1 MIKVVMDLL
10 GSLFIVIMDLY
21 IMLNSLNKKM
31 TWNNYSIYI
40 ALITGIGLN
49 ILNRTYNTDFMRI
62 IFTTLISFVM
72 VQMVNR
78 DKKSLAKNF
87 LAAVFAQFIFIVS
100 EIIFLAIIV
109 LITGINAET
118 FVSSFVGAVITNIVV
133 TIIAFVLYSMRFIKQ
148 IYSKFLSSSKNITTK
163 KMIIIILIS
172 IILINLLLASV
183 YYQVSLIILIFI
195 NSIFVT
201 FIMMIIYK
209 LLDEKNKLLIQT
221 NKTLQYKAEN
231 DALINNLNEYEK
243 LADQHRILNHENKNQ
258 LSAIKQM
265 VTNNDDTVLEYID
278 NLLKTKIPDDESL
291 LSKTKRIPSGGLQGI
306 IYKKMLLMKKEE
318 IKCTLNISRELK
330 NLDFKK
336 LGIDTNVEL
345 CKIIGVF
352 IDNSIDE
359 VRELKEKIIDIELY
373 AEQDKFCIGV
383 TNTFGKHKDFS
394 KLDEVGYTSKGDG
407 HGYGL
412 SLVRD
417 IISNNKRF
425 ENTRLVTGKYFTQ
438 VIKVSD
444 MGEEIEDTS
453 KKVEKRTKKSNK
465 SKRQKKK

>member
-1 MIKVVMDLL
+1 MMQIINKGNISENFCVSVTLQL
-10 GSLFIVIMDLY
+10 IFFI
-21 IMLNSLNKKM
+21 
-31 TWNNYSIYI
+31 
-40 ALITGIGLN
+40 A
-49 ILNRTYNTDFMRI
+49 
-62 IFTTLISFVM
+62 
-72 VQMVNR
+72 
-78 DKKSLAKNF
+78 
-87 LAAVFAQFIFIVS
+87 
-100 EIIFLAIIV
+100 EIIFL
-109 LITGINAET
+109 LIMMFPTQFDTSRLIET
-118 FVSSFVGAVITNIVV
+118 TFGKVSTNIVV
-133 TIIAFVLYSMRFIKQ
+133 SLISLLFSYIPITKRF
-148 IYSKFLSSSKNITTK
+148 YSKALVLMDNIKNK
-163 KMIIIILIS
+163 KVTLIIFVSIIIV
-172 IILINLLLASV
+172 NLLLGSV
-183 YYQVSLIILIFI
+183 YYKVNILTLMIINTSFVLFIIFI
-195 NSIFVT
+195 V
-201 FIMMIIYK
+201 YK
-209 LLDEKNKLLIQT
+209 ILDEQNKLLIQT

-453 KKVEKRTKKSNK
+453 KKVEKKTKKSNK